1 MRRFSQRQ
9 QREEPKVF
17 KLNKVQAVRSIVKLY
32 FVAALAGSFTHTI
45 TAAHKAGLAGWEAW
59 STPFMIDGLA
69 IIGLVMRTEQFSQA
83 TRKLGLRVQ
92 AVMGLVSMAANV
104 YAAHNLG
111 GALYGAALVVLWLAS
126 EHLAANLEPASADQA
141 RATQAKR
148 SAAAKKAAA
157 TRKRNA
163 RAKAGKPQ
171 PRKLTAVS

>member
-1 MRRFSQRQ
+1 MAR
-9 QREEPKVF
+9 KVT
-17 KLNKVQAVRSIVKLY
+17 KVQVVKAIVKLY
-32 FVAALAGSFTHTI
+32 FVAALAGSFAHTI

-69 IIGLVMRTEQFSQA
+69 IIGLVMRTDQFSQA
-83 TRKLGLRVQ
+83 TQKLGLRVQ

-111 GALYGAALVVLWLAS
+111 GAVYGAALVVLWLAS
-126 EHLAANLEPASADQA
+126 EHLAANLESASADQA

-163 RAKAGKPQ
+163 RTTAAKPQ
-171 PRKLTAVS
+171 PRKLKAV

>member
-163 RAKAGKPQ
+163 RAKAAKPQ